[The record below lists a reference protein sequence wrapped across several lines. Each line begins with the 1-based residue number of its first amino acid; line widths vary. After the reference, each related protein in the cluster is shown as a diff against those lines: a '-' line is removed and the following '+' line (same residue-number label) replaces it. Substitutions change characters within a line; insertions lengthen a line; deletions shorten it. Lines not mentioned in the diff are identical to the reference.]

1 MMGQTLTTKVL
12 ITNPQGFHM
21 RPAAA
26 FVKVA
31 KQFQCSVVVGKDDQR
46 VDGKSVINL
55 LSLGAPCGSEL
66 TLEVNGVD
74 AGEAMAALLEVVNT
88 TFEEPETPPTT
99 PVC

>member
-31 KQFQCSVVVGKDDQR
+31 KQFQSAVYVCKDDQR

-66 TLEVNGVD
+66 TLEVSGVD
-74 AGEAMAALLEVVNT
+74 AGEALAALLEVVNAPAD
-88 TFEEPETPPTT
+88 EPDTPSNG
-99 PVC
+99 